1 MGLIKVDF
9 EKLKPITSPNEALEK
24 DAPKLHSDG
33 NVLAREILKR
43 GNVDEALKKSKFI
56 VNNKYSVP
64 FTEHA
69 FLEPESALAI
79 PTDSELIVYTGT
91 QSVYDDLREI
101 SSLLGVDI
109 DKIRVVSKYVGG
121 GFGGKE
127 DMSCQHHTALLA
139 YLTGKPVKMTLTLS
153 LIHI

>member
-64 FTEHA
+64 FT
-69 FLEPESALAI
+69 
-79 PTDSELIVYTGT
+79 
-91 QSVYDDLREI
+91 
-101 SSLLGVDI
+101 
-109 DKIRVVSKYVGG
+109 
-121 GFGGKE
+121 
-127 DMSCQHHTALLA
+127 
-139 YLTGKPVKMTLTLS
+139 
-153 LIHI
+153 